1 MSITFATFA
10 AYGAPQL
17 PDGTI
22 EQISLHTWSIRK
34 SHGPEATTVLL
45 TDDILSDERVLKQ
58 FDIVRRRP
66 VAKSTLLL
74 DRARHYREFLDVHDW
89 ESHIALLDFD
99 ILVMKDLH
107 PIFSGAADLYVTI
120 RAWTKNM
127 PINGGVIFLEQGRA
141 DACRRFYDDVLSSY
155 EGMTP
160 EHKAWYGDQLALM
173 IAATTGAKNA
183 GPDQIETRS
192 GAVVGFVARN
202 EYNFTPYDVDS
213 GQEIPAAPPAQEIES
228 FKDRPILH
236 FKGPRTHLMRIV
248 ALAAGLEE
256 KFSQTQALAP

>member
-1 MSITFATFA
+1 MPITFATFA
-10 AYGAPQL
+10 AYGAGQL
-17 PDGTI
+17 PDETI

-74 DRARHYREFLDVHDW
+74 DRARHYREFLDAHDW
-89 ESHIALLDFD
+89 KSHIALLDFD
-99 ILVMKDLH
+99 ILVMKDIH

-120 RAWTKNM
+120 RAWNKTM

-141 DACRRFYDDVLSSY
+141 DACRRFYADVLSSY
-155 EGMTP
+155 EGITP
-160 EHKAWYGDQLALM
+160 KYKAWYGDQRALM
-173 IAATTGAKNA
+173 IAATTGAKNV
-183 GPDQIETRS
+183 GPDQTKTRS
-192 GAVVGFVARN
+192 GAVVGFVARD

-213 GQEIPAAPPAQEIES
+213 GQEILAAPSAQEIEY
-228 FKDRPILH
+228 FKDHTILH
-236 FKGPRTHLMRIV
+236 FKGPRKHLMHII
-248 ALAAGLEE
+248 ALAAGFKPLP
-256 KFSQTQALAP
+256 SYRRSV